1 LACVRGSFREFFA
14 ESGLSGHDNIADILL
29 PTFSDDSGLAIASIS
44 GVIFSPPCFGFD
56 RI

>member
-1 LACVRGSFREFFA
+1 MAGNEITLPDFFNRI
-14 ESGLSGHDNIADILL
+14 DPIADMLL
-29 PTFSDDSGLAIASIS
+29 CTFSDGSVLATSSIS